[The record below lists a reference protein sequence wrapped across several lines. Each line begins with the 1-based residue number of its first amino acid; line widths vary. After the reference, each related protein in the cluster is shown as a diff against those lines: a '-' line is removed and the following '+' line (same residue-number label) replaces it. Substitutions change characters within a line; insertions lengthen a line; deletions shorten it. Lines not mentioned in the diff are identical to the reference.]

1 MKVRRIAPRNEQRK
15 KRVAAYCRV
24 STGNE
29 DQADSI
35 DAQRNYY
42 EAYIKA
48 NPEWEFAGIYS
59 DEQSGTSA
67 DKRAGFQQMVADAEA
82 GKIDHV
88 LVKSISRAFRNAVDA
103 QDYCER
109 LKAVGTTMY
118 FEEDGINTG
127 DSGSFM
133 MFSLLA
139 AVAQDQSR
147 SIGEN
152 VGMAY
157 KERFK
162 RGEYNLGN
170 NRILGYDTVDGKLVP
185 NEDAWIP
192 ALVFRMFSEGAT
204 YGAIAEELE
213 QRGAKRLRSDK
224 PFTVSSIKGILE
236 NETYVGDKRL
246 QKQAPQDYLTK
257 KPMDVDY
264 DSYYLKDDHEGVI
277 SRELWEQV
285 QNMLEERKKSNKA
298 GVRLGGDHH
307 ALFGRVFCAECGS
320 IFRRRTYRNA
330 HGQYKAWN
338 CRERQKGKS
347 GNGCMNKIWKED
359 ELISAIVEELGWDEF
374 DEGKL
379 DGLEIRIDGEKI
391 EVDEKLAKAV

>member
-1 MKVRRIAPRNEQRK
+1 MVRNFFSHK
-15 KRVAAYCRV
+15 LTH
-24 STGNE
+24 S
-29 DQADSI
+29 
-35 DAQRNYY
+35 Y

-67 DKRAGFQQMVADAEA
+67 AKRLGFQSMVADAEA
-82 GKIDHV
+82 GRIDHI

-103 QDYCER
+103 QDYNER

-118 FEEDGINTG
+118 FEEDGVNTG

-192 ALVFRMFSEGAT
+192 ELVFKRFAERAT
-204 YGAIAEELE
+204 YSAIAEELE

-224 PFTVSSIKGILE
+224 PFTVSGIKGILE

-257 KPMDVDY
+257 KPMDVEY
-264 DSYYLKDDHEGVI
+264 ESYYIRDDHEGIVE
-277 SRELWEQV
+277 RQLWEQV
-285 QNMLEERKKSNKA
+285 
-298 GVRLGGDHH
+298 
-307 ALFGRVFCAECGS
+307 
-320 IFRRRTYRNA
+320 
-330 HGQYKAWN
+330 
-338 CRERQKGKS
+338 
-347 GNGCMNKIWKED
+347 
-359 ELISAIVEELGWDEF
+359 
-374 DEGKL
+374 
-379 DGLEIRIDGEKI
+379 
-391 EVDEKLAKAV
+391 